1 MAKENRVPRK
11 TYTKDD
17 VITLLQIMGN
27 GGAVTFHGETYVCDT
42 AQSRPKPKN
51 RRSEKERAFCCAL
64 LDAFDCM
71 LQLEREFPS
80 VLPRRA
86 FVESRA
92 LFAWTKIDVS
102 NMDLVARALVLIPGL
117 HQKLMS
123 GFDYSKVPD
132 AALPTARELRTKL
145 DGAIVS
151 ALERLASL
159 VDEHATAD
167 MLAIIDR

>member
-1 MAKENRVPRK
+1 MPRK
-11 TYTKDD
+11 NNTYTKDD

-27 GGAVTFHGETYVCDT
+27 GGPVTFHGETYVCDT

-51 RRSEKERAFCCAL
+51 RRSENERAFGCAL
-64 LDAFDCM
+64 LDAFDFV

-80 VLPRRA
+80 VLPRRT

-92 LFAWTKIDVS
+92 LFAWSKIDVT

-123 GFDYSKVPD
+123 GFDYAKVPD
-132 AALPTARELRTKL
+132 VAISTVRELRTKL
-145 DGAIVS
+145 DSAIVS
-151 ALERLASL
+151 ALEHLASI

-167 MLAIIDR
+167 VLAIIDR